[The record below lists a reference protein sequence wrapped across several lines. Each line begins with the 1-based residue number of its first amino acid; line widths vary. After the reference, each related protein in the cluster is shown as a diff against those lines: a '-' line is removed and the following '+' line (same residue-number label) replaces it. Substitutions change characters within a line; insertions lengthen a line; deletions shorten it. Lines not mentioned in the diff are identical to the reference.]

1 MTQNDKG
8 LVEFDALK
16 FNTGVIS
23 SSHEIVVEEE
33 PLEIILSDPSV
44 RDMQYSVTMRTPGMD
59 TELAVGYI
67 FSEGLIKKMD
77 DVLSIRAG
85 SYGDP
90 EERNRVF
97 IELRNPSIKESG
109 MKERRVNS
117 SCGICSKS
125 SVDEVFLKAGKI
137 NHSNLTVRHDT
148 LLELPSKMLAKQ
160 RLFKETGGIHA
171 AALFDQN
178 GDVLEIAEDVGRHN
192 AVDKVIG
199 AHLMEESG
207 KFDECILQVSG
218 RCGFEI
224 LQKAAISGIPVV
236 SSVSAPT
243 SLSVETAR
251 ALGMTLISFVRNDRF
266 TIYSGEWR
274 VL

>member
-1 MTQNDKG
+1 MTKSDKG

-33 PLEIILSDPSV
+33 PLEIILSDPFV
-44 RDMQYSVTMRTPGMD
+44 RDLQYSVTMRTPGMD
-59 TELAVGYI
+59 VELAVGYI
-67 FSEGLIKKMD
+67 FSEGLIKTMD
-77 DVLSIRAG
+77 NILSIRAG
-85 SYGDP
+85 SYAKP

-97 IELRNPSIKESG
+97 IELRNHSIKNSG
-109 MKERRVNS
+109 MKEKRVNS

-148 LLELPSKMLAKQ
+148 ILELPSKMLSMQ
-160 RLFKETGGIHA
+160 RLFKDTGGIHA
-171 AALFDQN
+171 AALFDRN
-178 GDVLEIAEDVGRHN
+178 GTVLEIAEDVGRHN

-199 AHLMEESG
+199 ANLISGRG
-207 KFDECILQVSG
+207 KFEECILQVSG

-224 LQKAAISGIPVV
+224 LQKAALAGIPIV

-251 ALGMTLISFVRNDRF
+251 ALGMTLISFVRNERF
-266 TIYSGEWR
+266 TIYSSEWR
-274 VL
+274 IT

>member
-1 MTQNDKG
+1 MTKNDRG
-8 LVEFDALK
+8 LVEFDAIK

-23 SSHEIVVEEE
+23 SSREIVVEEE

-44 RDMQYSVTMRTPGMD
+44 RDLQYSVTMRTPGMD
-59 TELAVGYI
+59 IELAVGYI
-67 FSEGLIKKMD
+67 FSEGLIKTMD
-77 DVLSIRAG
+77 NILSIRAG
-85 SYGDP
+85 SYAKS

-97 IELRNPSIKESG
+97 IELRNHSIKDSG
-109 MKERRVNS
+109 MKEKRVNS

-125 SVDEVFLKAGKI
+125 SVDEVFLRAGKI

-148 LLELPSKMLAKQ
+148 ILELPSKMLSMQ
-160 RLFKETGGIHA
+160 RLFKDTGGIHA
-171 AALFDQN
+171 AALFDRN
-178 GDVLEIAEDVGRHN
+178 GTVLEIAEDVGRHN

-199 AHLMEESG
+199 ANLMSGLG
-207 KFDECILQVSG
+207 KFEECILQVSG

-224 LQKAAISGIPVV
+224 LQKAALAGIPVV

-251 ALGMTLISFVRNDRF
+251 ALGMTLISFVRNERF

-274 VL
+274 VI